1 MEGVPPLPDG
11 RKLRVLR
18 LCSVF
23 EPPAT
28 ALTGAGARYDPVG
41 GMQSHTGQLTRAL
54 DACGV
59 AQTVVTA
66 WRPGAARSE
75 HLGSRSRVVR
85 LGTPVRR
92 FRQLYA
98 PAAAPVVPRL
108 AAGTDLVHVHLG
120 EDLAVVPVGLLAS
133 RRRRPMVL
141 TVHCSL
147 RHTLQAGG
155 GRGLALST
163 VGAALESVGQR
174 RADAVIVLTRRLAD
188 RLVADGLDPGRV
200 HVIPSGVDLR
210 RFGRPLP
217 DPAPD
222 LPRPRVLFVGR
233 LAAQKGVA
241 TLVEAVPLLRS
252 RAAVVLVGGGP
263 LRPALERQA
272 GRLGPGR
279 VRFQGFVPHAEVAA
293 WLAATDVLVLPSI
306 YEELGSVLL
315 EAMAAGV
322 PVVASAVGGI
332 PDALGAAGRLVPPHD
347 PAALAAAVDEVLDDP
362 VLAAELGD
370 AGRRRAA
377 AFSWDL
383 LAGRVLEVYREVVGR
398 W

>member
-1 MEGVPPLPDG
+1 M
-11 RKLRVLR
+11 LR

-23 EPPAT
+23 EPPAA
-28 ALTGAGARYDPVG
+28 ALAGAAARYDPVG

-66 WRPGAARSE
+66 WRPGAVRSE
-75 HLGSRSRVVR
+75 RLGGRSRVVR
-85 LGTPVRR
+85 LGAPVRR

-98 PAAAPVVPRL
+98 PAAALVVPRL

-120 EDLAVVPVGLLAS
+120 EDLAVVPLGLLAS
-133 RRRRPMVL
+133 RRRRPVVL

-147 RHTLQAGG
+147 RHTLQASG
-155 GRGLALST
+155 GRGLVLST
-163 VGAALESVGQR
+163 VGAALESVGEW

-188 RLVADGLDPGRV
+188 RLLAGGLDPGRV

-210 RFGRPLP
+210 LFARAQP

-233 LAAQKGVA
+233 LAAQKGVS
-241 TLVEAVPLLRS
+241 TLLEAVPLLRA
-252 RAAVVLVGGGP
+252 RAAVVLVGDGP
-263 LRPALERQA
+263 RRPALERQA

-279 VRFQGFVPHAEVAA
+279 VRFQGFVPHAEVPA
-293 WLAATDVLVLPSI
+293 WLAAADVLVLPSI

-315 EAMAAGV
+315 EAMAAGL

-332 PDALGAAGRLVPPHD
+332 PDALGAAGRLVPPRD
-347 PAALAAAVDEVLDDP
+347 PAALAAAVDEILDDP
-362 VLAAELGD
+362 ALAAEL
-370 AGRRRAA
+370 AAAARRRAA
-377 AFSWDL
+377 AFSWDV
-383 LAGRVLEVYREVVGR
+383 LAGRVLEVYREAVEC

>member
-1 MEGVPPLPDG
+1 MDDG
-11 RKLRVLR
+11 ARPVERTPKVLR

-23 EPPAT
+23 EPPAA
-28 ALTGAGARYDPVG
+28 ALTGAGTRYDPIG

-66 WRPGAARSE
+66 WRPGAGRFE
-75 HLGSRSRVVR
+75 RLGSRSRVVR
-85 LGTPVRR
+85 LGAPVRH

-98 PAAAPVVPRL
+98 PAAAPVMARL
-108 AAGTDLVHVHLG
+108 AADADLIHVHLG
-120 EDLAVVPVGLLAS
+120 EDLAVVPLGLLGS
-133 RRRRPMVL
+133 RRRRPLVL

-147 RHTLQAGG
+147 RHTLQASG

-163 VGAALESVGQR
+163 IGAALESVGER
-174 RADAVIVLTRRLAD
+174 RADAVIVLTQRLAD
-188 RLVADGLDPGRV
+188 RLIAGGLDRGRV

-210 RFGRPLP
+210 LFARRLP

-233 LAAQKGVA
+233 LAAQKGVS
-241 TLVEAVPLLRS
+241 TLLDAVPLLRTG
-252 RAAVVLVGGGP
+252 AAVALVGDGP
-263 LRPALERQA
+263 QRAALERQA
-272 GRLGPGR
+272 GHLGADR
-279 VRFQGFVPHAEVAA
+279 VRFQGFVPHAEVPA
-293 WLAATDVLVLPSI
+293 WLAAADVLVLPSV

-315 EAMAAGV
+315 EAMAAGL

-332 PDALGAAGRLVPPHD
+332 PDALGAAGRLVPPSD

-362 VLAAELGD
+362 ALAAGMGD
-370 AGRRRAA
+370 AARRRAT
-377 AFSWDL
+377 AFSWDA
-383 LAGRVLEVYREVVGR
+383 LAGRVLDVYREVVER
-398 W
+398 R

>member
-1 MEGVPPLPDG
+1 MDGGPPLGEG
-11 RKLRVLR
+11 RELRVLR

-28 ALTGAGARYDPVG
+28 ALAGAGARYDPVG

-66 WRPGAARSE
+66 WRPGAVQSE
-75 HLGSRSRVVR
+75 RLGSRSRVVR

-98 PAAAPVVPRL
+98 PAAALVVPRL

-120 EDLAVVPVGLLAS
+120 EDLAVVPLGLLAS
-133 RRRRPMVL
+133 RRRRPLVL
-141 TVHCSL
+141 TIHCSL
-147 RHTLQAGG
+147 RHTLQASG

-163 VGAALESVGQR
+163 VGAALESVGEW
-174 RADAVIVLTRRLAD
+174 RADAVIVLTQRLAD
-188 RLVADGLDPGRV
+188 RLLAGGLDPGRV

-210 RFGRPLP
+210 LFARALP

-233 LAAQKGVA
+233 LAAQKGVS
-241 TLVEAVPLLRS
+241 TLLEAVPLLRA
-252 RAAVVLVGGGP
+252 RAAVVLVGDGP
-263 LRPALERQA
+263 RRPALERQA
-272 GRLGPGR
+272 GRLGPDR
-279 VRFQGFVPHAEVAA
+279 VRFQGFVPHAEVPA
-293 WLAATDVLVLPSI
+293 WLAAADVLVLPSI

-315 EAMAAGV
+315 EAMAAGL

-332 PDALGAAGRLVPPHD
+332 PDALGAAGRLVPPRD
-347 PAALAAAVDEVLDDP
+347 PAALAAAVDEILDDP
-362 VLAAELGD
+362 ALAAELGD
-370 AGRRRAA
+370 AARRRAA
-377 AFSWDL
+377 GFSWDV
-383 LAGRVLEVYREVVGR
+383 LAGRVLEVYREVVEC

>member
-1 MEGVPPLPDG
+1 MDDGVRPVERAP
-11 RKLRVLR
+11 KVLR

-23 EPPAT
+23 EPPA
-28 ALTGAGARYDPVG
+28 ALPGAGTRYDPIG

-66 WRPGAARSE
+66 WRPGAGRLE
-75 HLGSRSRVVR
+75 RLGSRSRIVR
-85 LGTPVRR
+85 LGAPVRR

-98 PAAAPVVPRL
+98 PAAAQVVPRL
-108 AAGTDLVHVHLG
+108 AADADLIHVHLG
-120 EDLAVVPVGLLAS
+120 EDLAVVPLGLLAS
-133 RRRRPMVL
+133 RRRRPVVL

-147 RHTLQAGG
+147 RHTLQASG

-163 VGAALESVGQR
+163 IGAALERVGER
-174 RADAVIVLTRRLAD
+174 RADAVIVLTQRLAD
-188 RLVADGLDPGRV
+188 RLIAGGLDRGRV

-210 RFGRPLP
+210 LFARRLP

-233 LAAQKGVA
+233 LAAQKGVS
-241 TLVEAVPLLRS
+241 TLLDAVPLLRTG
-252 RAAVVLVGGGP
+252 AAVALVGDGP
-263 LRPALERQA
+263 QRAALERQA
-272 GRLGPGR
+272 GHLGADR
-279 VRFQGFVPHAEVAA
+279 VRFQGFVPHAEVPA
-293 WLAATDVLVLPSI
+293 WLAAADVLVLPSV

-315 EAMAAGV
+315 EAMAAGL

-332 PDALGAAGRLVPPHD
+332 PDALGAAGRLVPPSD

-362 VLAAELGD
+362 ALAAGMGD
-370 AGRRRAA
+370 AARRRAT
-377 AFSWDL
+377 AFSWDA
-383 LAGRVLEVYREVVGR
+383 LAGRVLDVYREVVER
-398 W
+398 R